1 MAAEV
6 SRVAQRCEEAKQSLV
21 LDLSHCEL
29 MSLPE
34 AVFFIL
40 KNVEIKE
47 VNLSHNKLKKLPKKF
62 SNRFSAVTCE
72 SLTVPFTFK
81 TIIRA
86 DLTYMVTFHWL
97 SMTTYYKL
105 LHNSYVIF
113 YSCC

>member
-29 MSLPE
+29 MSMPE

-40 KNVEIKE
+40 KDVQLHE

-62 SNRFSAVTCE
+62 SSKFATITSE
-72 SLTVPFTFK
+72 SLTVFIF
-81 TIIRA
+81 
-86 DLTYMVTFHWL
+86 
-97 SMTTYYKL
+97 STTYVMLRTNLNIMGVL
-105 LHNSYVIF
+105 LLCHKFLYE
-113 YSCC
+113 SCLTVQLVVNT